1 VFARATLILLCTVAS
16 AAIAARGPH
25 FARAQSDGDAAVSAS
40 VQSYDE
46 GDVPWRGSVSVGAP
60 FDGRLIRG
68 VQLPEQG
75 TDFFTW
81 DFPLGRSPNR
91 PWRRWA
97 ADRTIHPLL
106 AVLAAYRAA
115 HPGAPRVGIA
125 DLSRPHGGPFGR
137 RFGGLGHAS
146 HQNGLDVDV
155 LYPRSDFQ
163 ERPPSKPSR
172 IDHALAQALLDD
184 FVAAGAQ
191 YVFVGPHTH
200 LGGPRRVV
208 QPLVYHDDHMH
219 VRFFARGQ
227 ARVRD

>member
-1 VFARATLILLCTVAS
+1 MFARVTFIVLCVIATVLVTRWPLAAS
-16 AAIAARGPH
+16 AQSEGEIAVG
-25 FARAQSDGDAAVSAS
+25 AS
-40 VQSYDE
+40 VSSYDE
-46 GDVPWRGSVSVGAP
+46 GEVPWRGSVSVGKP
-60 FDGRLIRG
+60 FHGSLIRG

-81 DFPLGRSPNR
+81 DFPLGASPNR

-97 ADRTIHPLL
+97 ADRTIHKLL
-106 AVLAAYRAA
+106 AVLAAYRFA
-115 HPGAPRVGIA
+115 HPEAPRVGIA

-155 LYPRSDFQ
+155 LYPRSDLQ
-163 ERPPSKPSR
+163 ELAASKPAQ
-172 IDHALAQALLDD
+172 IDRPLAQALLDD

-191 YVFVGPHTH
+191 YVFIGPHTH
-200 LGGPRRVV
+200 LTGPRRTV

-219 VRFFARGQ
+219 VRFFARGK
-227 ARVRD
+227 RSG

>member
-1 VFARATLILLCTVAS
+1 VFTRATLILLCIAI
-16 AAIAARGPH
+16 AAIAAWIPLS
-25 FARAQSDGDAAVSAS
+25 ALAQSDGEPAVSAS
-40 VQSYDE
+40 VLSYDE

-68 VQLPEQG
+68 VQLPDQG

-81 DFPLGRSPNR
+81 DFPLRRSPNR
-91 PWRRWA
+91 PWRRWG
-97 ADRTIHPLL
+97 ADRTIHRLL

-115 HPGAPRVGIA
+115 HPEAPRVGIA
-125 DLSRPHGGPFGR
+125 DLSRPHGGPFGK

-155 LYPRSDFQ
+155 LYPRSDFH
-163 ERPPSKPSR
+163 ERPPSKPSQ
-172 IDHALAQALLDD
+172 IDQSLAQELLDD

-200 LGGPRRVV
+200 LHGPRKVV
-208 QPLVYHDDHMH
+208 QPLIYHDDHMH
-219 VRFFARGQ
+219 VRFFARG
-227 ARVRD
+227 RVAG